1 MLAVSGRKK
10 ELDDPRRATVTR
22 FEVRYAIDPVNPFNF
37 VPDGKGLFQSWGCQ
51 TLDCPYIDGENGFI
65 ITEDGFGAFQ
75 QVQQFDRDLRDLF
88 GGIFHYR
95 YFETDIESQAINGDL
110 CPSLIVPATGWTLG
124 GSYDGEAVQ
133 KVRLS
138 LWFDAWPD
146 AEQESIWTTGRA
158 LVKGLAPAEDDAGP
172 VSKDFDRDGRLE
184 PLLDSVSPTW
194 RLVWNEQEAPGS
206 QDLLVTREARGF
218 RVESLGAGMLT
229 AHRPLDDK
237 ESDCGLVDARFEL
250 VATPMLPVPLS
261 EKPGFLRR
269 RSNETP

>member
-1 MLAVSGRKK
+1 M
-10 ELDDPRRATVTR
+10 
-22 FEVRYAIDPVNPFNF
+22 
-37 VPDGKGLFQSWGCQ
+37 
-51 TLDCPYIDGENGFI
+51 
-65 ITEDGFGAFQ
+65 
-75 QVQQFDRDLRDLF
+75 
-88 GGIFHYR
+88 
-95 YFETDIESQAINGDL
+95 
-110 CPSLIVPATGWTLG
+110 
-124 GSYDGEAVQ
+124 
-133 KVRLS
+133 
-138 LWFDAWPD
+138 
-146 AEQESIWTTGRA
+146 
-158 LVKGLAPAEDDAGP
+158 KGLAPAEDDAGP